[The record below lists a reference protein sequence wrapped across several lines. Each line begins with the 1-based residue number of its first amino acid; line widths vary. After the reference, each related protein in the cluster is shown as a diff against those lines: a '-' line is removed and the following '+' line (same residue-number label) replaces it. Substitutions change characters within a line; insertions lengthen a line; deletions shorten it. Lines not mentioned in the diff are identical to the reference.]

1 MPFITYAQNF
11 EDLILYRALRH
22 VNNGLY
28 IDLGAAD
35 PDSHSVTRAF
45 YERGWRGINVEP
57 YPGFFARLTERRRDD
72 VNINAAVS
80 DRAGEADFYFV
91 GEHTGLSTLEGG
103 MANWHK
109 QHGIQV
115 RAEKVRLTTLRDIC
129 EEHVR
134 DSEIHF
140 LKLDVE
146 GHELAVIQG
155 HDFSRWRPWI
165 IVGEAHDEIDTWDA
179 WKAWQ
184 EVLER
189 ADYRFVYQDGLNRFF
204 VAVERHEELAKG
216 FPRPPNCYDDWQSA
230 ERGSRKST
238 GGNEWRV
245 GSMPRRTEAAGMG
258 ALDRRERCP
267 DRAPARTGRIQ
278 RTGDLIVL
286 LEPRPMSPDVRVRRC
301 VRVRPGASRRRCA
314 QSLRFS
320 DDCQGYQRNSG
331 LMLLRSRKILVCQ
344 RRLRKT

>member
-11 EDLILYRALRH
+11 EDLMLYRALRH

-57 YPGFFARLTERRRDD
+57 HPGFFARLAERRRDD

-80 DRAGEADFYFV
+80 DRAGESDLYFV

-103 MANWHK
+103 MADWHE
-109 QHGIQV
+109 QQGVQV
-115 RAEKVRLTTLRDIC
+115 RAEKVRVTTLRDIC

-146 GHELAVIQG
+146 GHELAVIRG
-155 HDFSRWRPWI
+155 HDFSHWRPWI
-165 IVGEAHDEIDTWDA
+165 IVGEAHDEHDTWDA

-204 VAVERHEELAKG
+204 VAAERHEDLAKA
-216 FPRPPNCYDDWQSA
+216 FRAPPNYYDDWQSA
-230 ERGSRKST
+230 EAVALEQRISAAENKAA
-238 GGNEWRV
+238 EWE
-245 GSMPRRTEAAGMG
+245 RRIVQRDALVAQLQERAASAEADLMSARAEADVARSESA
-258 ALDRRERCP
+258 ALRASSSWRITAPLRAIASICRR
-267 DRAPARTGRIQ
+267 
-278 RTGDLIVL
+278 
-286 LEPRPMSPDVRVRRC
+286 
-301 VRVRPGASRRRCA
+301 
-314 QSLRFS
+314 
-320 DDCQGYQRNSG
+320 
-331 LMLLRSRKILVCQ
+331 
-344 RRLRKT
+344 